1 MNIKN
6 FAVLFVAALALLLVV
21 PAVSAFAKI
30 QYVETDSVV
39 LLPTGTV
46 FSVEAGR
53 TLDLRVIFNTS
64 ANEDDVRVTARV
76 LGEPGLYESTERFD
90 VIAGRLYSK
99 WLQLTLPNDLDELD
113 KNFIL
118 EVQVESQS
126 RIGDILTATFAVQRA
141 NDALEFLS
149 VESDSKVSPGQ
160 NFAIDVVVKNRGRND
175 AEDTFVKASIPE
187 LGISKKI
194 FLEDLGALDQ
204 SDEDLED
211 DSIEGTILL
220 RIPSDAAA
228 GLYTIKL
235 EAFSDDAEAS
245 ATRRVEVVSGSS
257 SGAVVSSTTSK
268 TFAVN
273 ADGKYTLTIVNSGN
287 EIMVYNLIVDADDG
301 LTVDL
306 DDSVVVVPAGS
317 SKTVTATA
325 RANREGEYNFKV
337 NVHGADNAL
346 VGEQEFT
353 AKVEGRAV
361 SGNAAVVL
369 TIILAIVFVVLLV
382 VLIVLLTRKPAK
394 AEELGESYY

>member
-6 FAVLFVAALALLLVV
+6 FVGLFVAALVLLLAV
-21 PAVSAFAKI
+21 PAVSAFARI
-30 QYVETDSVV
+30 NYVETESVV
-39 LLPTGTV
+39 LYPGSV
-46 FSVEAGR
+46 FGVEAGQ
-53 TLDLRVIFNTS
+53 TLDLRVVFK
-64 ANEDDVRVTARV
+64 AFADEEDVRVTARV
-76 LGEPGLYESTERFD
+76 LGEPGLYENSERFD
-90 VIAGRLYSK
+90 VLANRTYSK

-113 KNFIL
+113 EDFIL

-126 RIGDILTATFAVQRA
+126 AIGDRLTATFAVQRA

-149 VESDSKVSPGQ
+149 VDSDAKTSPGQ
-160 NFAIDVVVKNRGRND
+160 NYAIDVVVKNRGRND
-175 AEDTFVKASIPE
+175 AEDTFVIARIPE
-187 LGISKKI
+187 LDISKKI

-204 SDEDLED
+204 SDEDEED

-220 RIPSDAAA
+220 KIPSDAAP
-228 GLYTIKL
+228 GLYTIELKAVS
-235 EAFSDDAEAS
+235 EDAETT

-257 SGAVVSSTTSK
+257 GSAVVSSATSK

-273 ADGKYTLTIVNSGN
+273 ADGKYTLTVVNSGN
-287 EIMVYNLIVDADDG
+287 QIMVYNLVVDADDG
-301 LTVDL
+301 LNVEF

-325 RANREGEYNFKV
+325 RANREGEYDFTV
-337 NVHGADNAL
+337 NVHDANNAL
-346 VGEQEFT
+346 IGSQSFT
-353 AKVEGRAV
+353 SNVEGRAV

-394 AEELGESYY
+394 AEEIGESYY

>member
-76 LGEPGLYESTERFD
+76 LGESDLESTERFD
-90 VIAGRLYSK
+90 VLANRTYSK

-228 GLYTIKL
+228 GLYTIEL
-235 EAFSDDAEAS
+235 EAFSEDAEAS

>member
-76 LGEPGLYESTERFD
+76 LGESDLESTERFD
-90 VIAGRLYSK
+90 VLANRTYSK

-220 RIPSDAAA
+220 RIP